1 MSLELCLY
9 IWLLKRDKMIYNN
22 IGLIPFT
29 YNKYFRR
36 SCDPKIMEDLIQV
49 GYLGLIKAV
58 DNFDE
63 SRNVKFSV
71 FAINIIKQCIIQEIE
86 RLTFAL
92 GTRNKRNGEN
102 GEANALPLSHF
113 DTQDKTGDTVN
124 IVEIKYY
131 EDKDVKLDDM
141 VIKTY
146 IKFRNSL
153 SGLDLAILE
162 RLEKDMKQ
170 TDIAKELNRA
180 QKTVSIHKRKMQNK
194 LKAMLL

>member
-9 IWLLKRDKMIYNN
+9 VWLLKRDKMIYNN
-22 IGLIPFT
+22 ISLVPFT

-63 SRNVKFSV
+63 SRNVKFST
-71 FAINIIKQCIIQEIE
+71 FATNVIKQQMIWEIKC
-86 RLTFAL
+86 LTFAL
-92 GTRNKRNGEN
+92 GTRRKKDSTI

-113 DTQDKTGDTVN
+113 DTQNKEGETVN
-124 IVEIKYY
+124 IIESNYY
-131 EDKDVKLDDM
+131 EDEDIKLDDM

-146 IKFRNSL
+146 IEYKNSL
-153 SGLDLAILE
+153 SGFDLAVLE
-162 RLEKDMKQ
+162 RLEKDMIQ
-170 TDIAKELNRA
+170 MDIAEELNTS
-180 QKTVSIHKRKMQNK
+180 QKKVSKCKRKMQNE
-194 LKAMLL
+194 LKDMLL